1 MAEKNSTV
9 YTVFNPEKSKRMQQI
24 SALGDQ
30 VAKRYLS
37 EGTISGDDWW
47 EKMNTIA
54 QEKNADG
61 RYMFPRCKSL
71 IPFGSWN
78 VITSAIINTLEQRIP
93 EGYQINAKRLVMDLE
108 ALMQENPTEFDDAV
122 LGINDFIRDIS
133 KAMTSVVL
141 KAIQSYEKNHGV
153 IV

>member
-1 MAEKNSTV
+1 MAEKNSTG
-9 YTVFNPEKSKRMQQI
+9 YTVFNPEKSTRMQQI

-30 VAKRYLS
+30 VAKRYLTK
-37 EGTISGDDWW
+37 GTISGDDWW
-47 EKMNTIA
+47 KKMNAIA

-93 EGYQINAKRLVMDLE
+93 EGYQIDAKKLVIDLE
-108 ALMQENPTEFDDAV
+108 TLMQENPSEFDDAV

-141 KAIQSYEKNHGV
+141 KAIQSYEKNHSV
-153 IV
+153 II